1 MVGSND
7 QKGMSLMEVL
17 VTMFMVALISSNL
30 LGGFIISHQMIKQA
44 EQETR
49 ASSFAYQILEDLR
62 ARPAQDWVDLAA
74 ANKKDSSIFISNSDQ
89 NYGVDLQAT
98 VGLNKNRDNPSL
110 YDVKVE
116 VIWENN
122 GRSRMLEMVTTL
134 NPALRGVTI

>member
-1 MVGSND
+1 
-7 QKGMSLMEVL
+7 
-17 VTMFMVALISSNL
+17 
-30 LGGFIISHQMIKQA
+30 
-44 EQETR
+44 
-49 ASSFAYQILEDLR
+49 
-62 ARPAQDWVDLAA
+62 
-74 ANKKDSSIFISNSDQ
+74 
-89 NYGVDLQAT
+89 VDLQAT